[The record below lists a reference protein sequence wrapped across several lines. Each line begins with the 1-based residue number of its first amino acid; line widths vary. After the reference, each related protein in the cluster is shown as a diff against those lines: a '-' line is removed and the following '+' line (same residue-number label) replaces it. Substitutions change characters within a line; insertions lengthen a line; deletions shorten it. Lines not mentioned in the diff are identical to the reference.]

1 MRMILNNELIAN
13 FLAMNY
19 LIIIINTEF
28 EIYETIDFVT
38 FFYCM
43 LICQYQKAPLH

>member
-1 MRMILNNELIAN
+1 MLMILNNELIAN

-28 EIYETIDFVT
+28 EIYVTIHFIDFVNYVFGR
-38 FFYCM
+38 FFTVC
-43 LICQYQKAPLH
+43 